1 MRNPILGIAAS
12 GAAAAGAPV
21 AGYNVWLDAS
31 DTSTITHSSNAVSA
45 WTDKSANAYVFQQ
58 LTSTAKPTTNTR
70 TINSKNV
77 LDFDGTSDFLAS
89 TAAASTWNF
98 IHNATGST
106 IFMVV
111 NTDANAGAN
120 ALLSTNEGGTT
131 TPGLYY
137 YVAPG
142 GADQY
147 HRVLVSG
154 TSGTYVV
161 NNRIDASAVWLNGT
175 TQALGLLTDPSN
187 GTTLSRAKLYRNNNT
202 NVAVNGGADGGAYS
216 TNNANNTLNIC
227 GGAGNYLNGMVGE
240 IIIYNS
246 QLSSGDVTS
255 NMNYLKTKWG
265 I

>member
-1 MRNPILGIAAS
+1 MRNPILGIVAS
-12 GAAAAGAPV
+12 AGGKPAPLP
-21 AGYNVWLDAS
+21 GYKVWLDAS

-45 WTDKSANAYVFQQ
+45 WTDKSANAYVFEQ
-58 LTSTAKPTTNTR
+58 LTSTAKPATNTR
-70 TINSKNV
+70 TLNSLNV
-77 LDFDGTSDFLAS
+77 LDFDGTSDFLLC

-98 IHNATGST
+98 MHNATGST

-111 NTDANAGAN
+111 NSDANSGAN

-131 TPGLYY
+131 TPGVYY

-147 HRVLVSG
+147 HRVLLSG

-161 NNRIDASAVWLNGT
+161 NNRIDAAATWLNGT

-187 GTTLSRAKLYRNNNT
+187 GTTLARAKLYRNNNT
-202 NVAVNGGADGGAYS
+202 DVAVNGGADGGAFS
-216 TNNANNTLNIC
+216 TNDANNSLNIC
-227 GGAGNYLNGMVGE
+227 GGAGNWFNGMVAE
-240 IIIYNS
+240 ILIYDS
-246 QLSSGDVTS
+246 QLSSGDITS

>member
-12 GAAAAGAPV
+12 GVTGAGSPV

-45 WTDKSANAYVFQQ
+45 WTDKSANAYVFEQ

-77 LDFDGTSDFLAS
+77 LDFDGTSDFLES
-89 TAAASTWNF
+89 TASAGTWSF
-98 IHNATGST
+98 FHNATGST
-106 IFMVV
+106 SFIVL
-111 NTDANAGAN
+111 NTDANSGAN
-120 ALLSTNEGGTT
+120 ALLSTNQGSGT

-137 YVAPG
+137 YVSPG

-175 TQALGLLTDPSN
+175 TQALGLITDPSN
-187 GTTLSRAKLYRNNNT
+187 ATTLARAKLYRNNNT
-202 NVAVNGGADGGAYS
+202 DVAVNGGADGGAFS
-216 TNNANNTLNIC
+216 TNSPFNTLNLF
-227 GGAGNYLNGMVGE
+227 GGAGNYLNGMVAE

-246 QLSSGDVTS
+246 QLSSADITA
-255 NMNYLKTKWG
+255 NMNYLKAKWG

>member
-1 MRNPILGIAAS
+1 MTPMLGIMAS
-12 GAAAAGAPV
+12 SRKKAGAPV

-31 DTSTITHSSNAVSA
+31 DTTTITQSSNAVSA

-58 LTSTAKPTTNTR
+58 LTAVNKPTTNTR
-70 TINSKNV
+70 TLNSLNV
-77 LDFDGTSDFLAS
+77 LDFDGTGDFLES

-98 IHNATGST
+98 MHNATGST

-120 ALLSTNEGGTT
+120 ALLSTNVGGAT
-131 TPGLYY
+131 TPGVYY

-154 TSGTYVV
+154 TTATYNV
-161 NNRIDASAVWLNGT
+161 NNRIDAAAVWLNGT
-175 TQALGLLTDPSN
+175 TQALGLLTDASN
-187 GTTLSRAKLYRNNNT
+187 ATTYLRAKLYRNNNT
-202 NVAVNGGADGGAYS
+202 NVAVNGGADGGVYS
-216 TNNANNTLNIC
+216 TNNATNTLNIC
-227 GGAGNYLNGMVGE
+227 GGAGNYLNGVVGE

-246 QLSSGDVTS
+246 QLSSGDIAS
-255 NMNYLKTKWG
+255 NMTYLSSKWG

>member
-1 MRNPILGIAAS
+1 MKPMLGIVSSSRRGVA
-12 GAAAAGAPV
+12 APV

-31 DTSTITHSSNAVSA
+31 DTATITQSGNAVSA

-58 LTSTAKPTTNTR
+58 LTAVNKPTTNTR

-77 LDFDGTSDFLAS
+77 IDFDGTSDFLES

-98 IHNATGST
+98 MHNATGAT
-106 IFMVV
+106 TFMVV

-120 ALLSTNEGGTT
+120 ALLATNQAGTT
-131 TPGLYY
+131 TPGVYY

-147 HRVLVSG
+147 DRVLISG

-161 NNRIDASAVWLNGT
+161 NNRIDIADTWLNGT

-187 GTTLSRAKLYRNNNT
+187 ATTLSRAKLYRNNNT
-202 NVAVNGGADGGAYS
+202 NVAINGGADGGGYS
-216 TNNANNTLNIC
+216 TNNATNTLNIC
-227 GGAGNYLNGMVGE
+227 GGAGNYLNGMVAE

-246 QLSSGDVTS
+246 QLSGADITS

>member
-1 MRNPILGIAAS
+1 MNPILGIVSSSRRGVA
-12 GAAAAGAPV
+12 APV

-31 DTSTITHSSNAVSA
+31 DTATITESGNAVSA

-58 LTSTAKPTTNTR
+58 LTAVNKPTTNTR
-70 TINSKNV
+70 TINSLNV
-77 LDFDGTSDFLAS
+77 LDFDGTNDFLTS

-98 IHNATGST
+98 MHNATGCT
-106 IFMVV
+106 VFILL
-111 NTDANAGAN
+111 NTDANPGAN
-120 ALLSTNEGGTT
+120 SLVSTNVGGTT
-131 TPGLYY
+131 TPGVYY
-137 YVAPG
+137 YVAPS

-161 NNRIDASAVWLNGT
+161 NNIIDAAAVWLNGT

-187 GTTLSRAKLYRNNNT
+187 ATTLARAKLYRNNDT

-216 TNNANNTLNIC
+216 TNNATNTLDIAS
-227 GGAGNYLNGMVGE
+227 GGGNNLDGVIGE

-246 QLSSGDVTS
+246 QLSSGDITS